1 MNNFGKK
8 NIKILGSGPTG
19 SLLAINLA
27 SKDCNVTLI
36 EPLEDK
42 DLLSKDKGYAIT
54 QSSRRI
60 FEEFGLWQL
69 IEKSASGFTTLS
81 IMDQEISSAVII
93 RANDLKKIND
103 NQNNLGWVIDHKNLM
118 KILIDSVNSN
128 RYIKKFKV
136 DSTDDKNYDFVL
148 AADGRESSSRKKWK
162 IRYLKKFYNQRCIS
176 FKAILKGAP
185 PKRAYEIFRHE
196 GPLALLPLK
205 NYTYQVIWFSSITD
219 TQEKLRLS
227 VDKLINKLSS
237 TLPEKII
244 AERIVGEIS
253 NYSVAKAFAFPN
265 LFKVRKLIIGDS
277 AHSFHPVGGQGLNS
291 CIRDVYEIVEIIKN
305 LENKSNLYSKFIN
318 LNYFLK
324 RSSDIISLIIFT
336 DFLIKLFSNKI
347 KITYPLRNLI
357 FYLLRKIKF
366 IRSNVFSIM
375 TDSIKRYK
383 LNR

>member
-1 MNNFGKK
+1 MNNFGRK

-19 SLLAINLA
+19 SLLALNLA
-27 SKDCNVTLI
+27 SKDYKITLI
-36 EPLEDK
+36 EPLEEK

-60 FEEFGLWQL
+60 FEKFGLWEI

-81 IMDQEISSAVII
+81 IMDQEISSSVIV

-103 NQNNLGWVIDHKNLM
+103 NQINLGWVIDHRELM
-118 KILIDSVNSN
+118 KILIDSINCN
-128 RYIKKFKV
+128 KHINKFKV
-136 DSTDDKNYDFVL
+136 DTTDDKNFDFVL
-148 AADGRESSSRKKWK
+148 AADGRDSSSRKKWNISYFK
-162 IRYLKKFYNQRCIS
+162 RFYNQRCIS

-185 PKRAYEIFRHE
+185 QKRAYEIFRHE

-205 NYTYQVIWFSSITD
+205 NYTYQVIWFSSIVD
-219 TQEKLRLS
+219 TEQKIRLS
-227 VDKLINKLSS
+227 DDELLKRLSS
-237 TLPEKII
+237 ILPDNIVAEKV
-244 AERIVGEIS
+244 VGEIS
-253 NYSVAKAFAFPN
+253 NYSVAKAFALPKLTN
-265 LFKVRKLIIGDS
+265 IRKFIIGDS

-291 CIRDVYEIVEIIKN
+291 CIRDVYEIGEILNN
-305 LENKSNLYSKFIN
+305 LEKKSKFYRKIIH

-324 RSSDIISLIIFT
+324 RSNDIISLILFT
-336 DFLIKLFSNKI
+336 DCLIKLFSNKI

-366 IRSNVFSIM
+366 IRSNVFSLM

-383 LNR
+383 

>member
-19 SLLAINLA
+19 SLLALNLA
-27 SKDCNVTLI
+27 SKDCNIILI

-81 IMDQEISSAVII
+81 IMDQEISSSVIV
-93 RANDLKKIND
+93 RANDLKKING
-103 NQNNLGWVIDHKNLM
+103 NQINLGWVIDHKDFM
-118 KILIDSVNSN
+118 KILIDSVNNN

-136 DSTDDKNYDFVL
+136 DPTDDKNFDFVL

-219 TQEKLRLS
+219 TQQKLRLS
-227 VDKLINKLSS
+227 DDQLINKLSS

-244 AERIVGEIS
+244 AEKIVGEIS
-253 NYSVAKAFAFPN
+253 SYSVAKAFALPN
-265 LFKVRKLIIGDS
+265 LFNVRKLIIGDS

-291 CIRDVYEIVEIIKN
+291 CIRDVYEIGKILKHNQNKKN
-305 LENKSNLYSKFIN
+305 FYRNFIQ
-318 LNYFLK
+318 LIYFFN
-324 RSSDIISLIIFT
+324 RSIDIIPLILFT
-336 DFLIKLFSNKI
+336 DFLIKLFSNKV
-347 KITYPLRNLI
+347 KITYPFRNLI
-357 FYLLRKIKF
+357 FYFMRKIKF
-366 IRSNVFSIM
+366 VRSNVFSLM
-375 TDSIKRYK
+375 TDSVKRYK
-383 LNR
+383 LNK